1 MEKQRV
7 RIENWAV
14 VNDVISP
21 SYRDLEPGRR
31 LTGTVFAH
39 ADLPNGIIYTSAI
52 VRFDRARGV
61 VETQNRLYVLGEVSE
76 EYRQWREQQGM
87 DRAA

>member
-21 SYRDLEPGRR
+21 SYRDLKPGWR

-39 ADLPNGIIYTSAI
+39 ADLPNGIIYTSSI
-52 VRFDRARGV
+52 VNVDLGGGV
-61 VETQNRLYVLGEVSE
+61 VETQNRLYVLGQVSE

>member
-52 VRFDRARGV
+52 VQVDLSRGV
-61 VETQNRLYVLGEVSE
+61 VETQNRLYVLGQVSE
-76 EYRQWREQQGM
+76 DYQRWREQQAM
-87 DRAA
+87 ERAA

>member
-1 MEKQRV
+1 MEKQRI
-7 RIENWAV
+7 RIEEWAV
-14 VNDVISP
+14 VDDVISP

-39 ADLPNGIIYTSAI
+39 ADLPNGIIYTSSI
-52 VRFDRARGV
+52 VRVDTARGV
-61 VETQNRLYVLGEVSE
+61 VETQNRLYVLGQVSD
-76 EYRQWREQQGM
+76 EYRRWREQREM